1 MLTWLTFSWVF
12 DVVRRAYKH
21 ELTSNDVWEMD
32 ETNSCKNVS
41 DDLELKWNA
50 YISEFENLLI
60 FIRHNKF
67 SFSPFS
73 LIYRFNRNEE
83 SKIVRVQT
91 NGSIE
96 MKQNVIKFN

>member
-32 ETNSCKNVS
+32 ETNACKNVS

-50 YISEFENLLI
+50 YISESEKSLNLY
-60 FIRHNKF
+60 K
-67 SFSPFS
+67 
-73 LIYRFNRNEE
+73 
-83 SKIVRVQT
+83 T
-91 NGSIE
+91 
-96 MKQNVIKFN
+96 